1 MLFIVAC
8 TYVKREGLMHV
19 ITKLIHLVSF
29 KFWCEIF
36 LLVEGT
42 GVSKIDYSMS
52 KVQFLEIG
60 LKI

>member
-1 MLFIVAC
+1 MIFIVAC
-8 TYVKREGLMHV
+8 AAVNREGLMHV
-19 ITKLIHLVSF
+19 IIKFIHSLSF

-52 KVQFLEIG
+52 KVQFLEIR